1 MDDWWHLHFNFHYW
15 TKAKKFNFLNYK
27 IIHRKDFFFQQQRR
41 IFSVGWWWWWWWY
54 WNLCKLIVWLIEM
67 SSSVFCR
74 MLIKWRL
81 PNKIAVLCISSSVRA
96 AINSHL
102 NTLQWT
108 YSIRLCV
115 RMWKKGNEKRRQESM
130 WWYYFIAYNI

>member
-27 IIHRKDFFFQQQRR
+27 IIHHSEG
-41 IFSVGWWWWWWWY
+41 FSLSAWWY

-67 SSSVFCR
+67 SSSSIFFR

-81 PNKIAVLCISSSVRA
+81 SNEISVLCIFSFVWPSE
-96 AINSHL
+96 NTNL

-115 RMWKKGNEKRRQESM
+115 CMWKKGNEKRRQESM
-130 WWYYFIAYNI
+130 WWYYFIANNI